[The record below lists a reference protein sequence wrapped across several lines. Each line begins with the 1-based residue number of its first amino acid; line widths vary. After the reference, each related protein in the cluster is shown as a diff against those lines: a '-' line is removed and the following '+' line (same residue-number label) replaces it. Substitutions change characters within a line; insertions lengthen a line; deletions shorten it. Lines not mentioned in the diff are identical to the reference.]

1 MAPPPIEERTMRVGF
16 IGVGNIGLPM
26 AEQIMAAGYSLVV
39 NDVRPEAAGPLLDAG
54 AVWAGSA
61 SEVAEMCDLVCTC
74 LPGPVEMERVTLGE
88 GGLVGKLRP
97 GSIYVDHTTNSPELV
112 KRVHE
117 EVVKRGAA
125 MLDAPVSGGKEGAQT
140 RDLTVLVGGEPE
152 VLERAEPVLDAMAK
166 TVMRVGPIGSGCVGK
181 VMHNCAIFSLEQ
193 AMIECLT
200 LGVKAGVEPAVMVE
214 VFQKAALGRNMGL
227 HVRLPATLFRGDF
240 DARFALRVAYKDMSL
255 ATEMAGLHDVS
266 MPVTEATERAMAEA
280 MERGWADRDSSIFL
294 TLQEEQAGVQ
304 VRV

>member
-1 MAPPPIEERTMRVGF
+1 MQVGF

-54 AVWAGSA
+54 AVWAGTA
-61 SEVAEMCDLVCTC
+61 GEVAETCDLVCTC
-74 LPGPVEMERVTLGE
+74 LPGPVEMEQVTLGE
-88 GGLVGKLRP
+88 GGLVGSLRP

-152 VLERAEPVLDAMAK
+152 VLERARPVL
-166 TVMRVGPIGSGCVGK
+166 R
-181 VMHNCAIFSLEQ
+181 
-193 AMIECLT
+193 
-200 LGVKAGVEPAVMVE
+200 
-214 VFQKAALGRNMGL
+214 RNGED
-227 HVRLPATLFRGDF
+227 G
-240 DARFALRVAYKDMSL
+240 DARRPHRIRLRRQGD
-255 ATEMAGLHDVS
+255 ATTA
-266 MPVTEATERAMAEA
+266 R
-280 MERGWADRDSSIFL
+280 SSRWSRRWSS
-294 TLQEEQAGVQ
+294 A
-304 VRV
+304 